1 MSPAVMKPAQ
11 KPRENN
17 IKAAMSVFLSS
28 FYALIGLYIAKI
40 MQN

>member
-1 MSPAVMKPAQ
+1 MRPAVMKPTK

-17 IKAAMSVFLSS
+17 IKAAIIHFLSS
-28 FYALIGLYIAKI
+28 FYVLMGLYIAKI